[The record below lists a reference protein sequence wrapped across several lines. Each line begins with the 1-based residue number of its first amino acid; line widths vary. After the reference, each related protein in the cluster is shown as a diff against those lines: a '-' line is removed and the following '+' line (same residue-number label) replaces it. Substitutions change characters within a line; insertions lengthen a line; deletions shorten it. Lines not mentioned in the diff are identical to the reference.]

1 MPTTITF
8 DSTVPSVAREHLQNQ
23 IFVGEGTENYMF
35 NMWHGSIKE
44 QGCQISHENASVVT
58 LLFKVVAKFQVIAD
72 QLSNTQQKLCLL
84 MLHWKLLQLLGIL
97 KTPPA
102 SLVNAV
108 ANNRSSTK

>member
-72 QLSNTQQKLCLL
+72 QLSNTQTEAVSANAALE
-84 MLHWKLLQLLGIL
+84 I
-97 KTPPA
+97 A
-102 SLVNAV
+102 SAAGYPKN
-108 ANNRSSTK
+108 SSSISRQCCSK